1 MRWDLFKEQFSA
13 AQAIDLWFW
22 VRPARGKSIVFVTEH
37 GVKPYI
43 ATAINMRNLQV
54 TTGFLTGLSHLKTI
68 NEDQG

>member
-1 MRWDLFKEQFSA
+1 MTPLSPRYSRQYVRWDLFKEQFSA

-54 TTGFLTGLSHLKTI
+54 TRKLTRS
-68 NEDQG
+68 